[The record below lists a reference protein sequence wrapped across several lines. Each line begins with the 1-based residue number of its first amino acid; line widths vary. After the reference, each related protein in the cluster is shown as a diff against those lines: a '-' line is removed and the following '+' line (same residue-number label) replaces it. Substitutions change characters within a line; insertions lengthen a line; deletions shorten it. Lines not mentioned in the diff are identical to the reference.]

1 MERVVILSDVKNIYY
16 FSQVLSLMKGFH
28 QVGVDCQLLDIATA
42 SLEGR
47 LEELQPSIV
56 FEINKTRNQ
65 WMGKIPQEAMHIAW
79 VQDAWFFDEAKNG
92 KSLHRNDVNFGGSEL
107 VYFLLHPRYFALE
120 ERLGSFMAWGELF
133 AGVDEDV
140 FSLQEQG
147 AVVDDAASLCGY
159 IPSPVSKWQSI
170 WGENIV
176 SGGGGRNVSVGYL
189 IERLMEYH
197 KVSISK
203 HTTDD
208 IHQIILDEVCQV
220 LDRQVSLDE
229 LMAIFGDH
237 WLLLLLDTELPRIP
251 DRYQLAKAALSN
263 GLSLDIYGPSQ
274 WLHWPEFKDSYRKN
288 VLWARQLAEIY
299 GKSQFNLH
307 NGAFGMHS
315 RVLESMAVGGA
326 VFVNH
331 SEHARGGDI
340 HQHFSAGEDFI
351 LYETDKIDD
360 TIAWWKGRKQ
370 QLREIGVAAAEK
382 ISRKHLWRHRAQ
394 QILADVT
401 QLRTAISELN

>member
-1 MERVVILSDVKNIYY
+1 MERLVILSDVKNNYY

-28 QVGVDCQLLDIATA
+28 QVGVDCQLLDVTTE
-42 SLEGR
+42 SLAER

-65 WMGKIPQEAMHIAW
+65 WMGKIPREAVHIAW
-79 VQDAWFFDEAKNG
+79 VQDAWFFDEAKKG
-92 KSLHRNDVNFGGSEL
+92 KSLHRNDANFGGSEL

-120 ERLGSFMAWGELF
+120 ERLDSFMAWGELF

-140 FSLQEQG
+140 FSLQGQD
-147 AVVDDAASLCGY
+147 AVVDGKASLCGY

-170 WGENIV
+170 WNETIV
-176 SGGGGRNVSVGYL
+176 SGQNGRNVSVGYL
-189 IERLMEYH
+189 IERLTEYH

-208 IHQIILDEVCQV
+208 IHRIILNEVCQV
-220 LDRQVSLDE
+220 LDRQVALEE

-251 DRYQLAKAALSN
+251 DRYQLAKAALNN
-263 GLSLDIYGPSQ
+263 GLDLDVYGPPQ

-288 VLWARQLAEIY
+288 VSWPGQLAAIY
-299 GKSQFNLH
+299 GQSQFNLH

-331 SEHARGGDI
+331 SDHARGGDI

-351 LYETDKIDD
+351 LYETGSIGD
-360 TIAWWKGRKQ
+360 TIASWKGKRQK
-370 QLREIGVAAAEK
+370 LREVGVAAAEK
-382 ISRKHLWRHRAQ
+382 ISGAHLWRHRAQ
-394 QILADVT
+394 QIMDDVT
-401 QLRTAISELN
+401 QLKCAISALD